1 VLDQR
6 ENEPAAEI
14 EELKARLAE
23 AEETLRA
30 IRSGEVDALVVD
42 TTAGTKVYTL
52 EGADQ
57 IFRLIIQEMSEG
69 AAIVSPQGV
78 ITYANRQL
86 ADVLN
91 TPLEKITGAS
101 LFAYVPP
108 EYQDA
113 LIGLIGR
120 AGRQEMSLL
129 SSGHQR
135 VPVFAASNQLTLDH
149 TSVSCLVFTDLTL
162 QKRTE
167 QLLASKQL
175 IQAIIAHAPQATIVC
190 DNAGVILYASGAA
203 NDLCGRQ
210 ATGQLFDDVFRFLK
224 YNGKQLTMDD
234 IVRGSAPPYTELS
247 STATLNKPGI
257 FLLLHGHLVP
267 NGTQGGSV
275 ITLVDITERK
285 KLDRAKDEFISMVSH
300 ELRTPLTV
308 ILGSLKTALSPHLS
322 PSDARLLIENAIDGS
337 QSMSAIIDNL
347 LELSRAQANRLK
359 LDTSSLDLKH
369 VLKSVVEKVHLRY
382 PNFCYSVAIPP
393 SIPAVT
399 ADPVRIE
406 RILYNLIEN
415 AAKYSPAGTEIA
427 INIREK
433 QKALCI
439 SVVDKGPGIPRD
451 KQTEIFEPFKRLAT
465 EDQAKGLGLGLV
477 VCKRLVEAHG
487 GEIWVESE
495 AGKGCTFAF
504 TLPVNP
510 N

>member
-1 VLDQR
+1 
-6 ENEPAAEI
+6 
-14 EELKARLAE
+14 
-23 AEETLRA
+23 
-30 IRSGEVDALVVD
+30 
-42 TTAGTKVYTL
+42 
-52 EGADQ
+52 
-57 IFRLIIQEMSEG
+57 
-69 AAIVSPQGV
+69 
-78 ITYANRQL
+78 
-86 ADVLN
+86 
-91 TPLEKITGAS
+91 
-101 LFAYVPP
+101 
-108 EYQDA
+108 
-113 LIGLIGR
+113 
-120 AGRQEMSLL
+120 
-129 SSGHQR
+129 
-135 VPVFAASNQLTLDH
+135 
-149 TSVSCLVFTDLTL
+149 
-162 QKRTE
+162 
-167 QLLASKQL
+167 
-175 IQAIIAHAPQATIVC
+175 
-190 DNAGVILYASGAA
+190 
-203 NDLCGRQ
+203 
-210 ATGQLFDDVFRFLK
+210 
-224 YNGKQLTMDD
+224 
-234 IVRGSAPPYTELS
+234 
-247 STATLNKPGI
+247 
-257 FLLLHGHLVP
+257 LLHGHLVP